1 MISLAS
7 LIVLSTVAVVQ
18 STPSV
23 WACPFVPVGPMVQ
36 PFDMRMGEDCP
47 SDSFVHYYS
56 CCDDNPFQCCFHFET
71 WAIVIFSI
79 IVLSGVAAGL
89 FFAGRLLLRQN

>member
-1 MISLAS
+1 MTRIVNTCI
-7 LIVLSTVAVVQ
+7 LIVLSVSVPSAI

-23 WACPFVPVGPMVQ
+23 WSCPFMSPMMPPGLGPV
-36 PFDMRMGEDCP
+36 GEDCP

-71 WAIVIFSI
+71 WAM
-79 IVLSGVAAGL
+79 
-89 FFAGRLLLRQN
+89 